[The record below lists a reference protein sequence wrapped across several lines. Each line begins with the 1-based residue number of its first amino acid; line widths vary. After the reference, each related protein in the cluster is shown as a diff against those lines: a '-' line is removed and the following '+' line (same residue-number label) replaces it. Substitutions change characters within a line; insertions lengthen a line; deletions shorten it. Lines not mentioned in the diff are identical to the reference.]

1 MSKKSDTLPD
11 MTEYSLYGFKAF
23 IQKIKDCFRILRNKQ
38 YILIE
43 VKMEIENRNKP
54 EEVSVALKASRY
66 RLTQEA
72 MFVCMNQISHEIY
85 DQMKHEQS
93 IQELIRNIDGK
104 TPNMN

>member
-1 MSKKSDTLPD
+1 MSKKSDNLPD

-23 IQKIKDCFRILRNKQ
+23 VQKIKDCWRILRNKQ

-43 VKMEIENRNKP
+43 VKIEIENRNKP

-72 MFVCMNQISHEIY
+72 MFVCMNQISNEIY
-85 DQMKHEQS
+85 DQMKHEKN
-93 IQELIRNIDGK
+93 IQELIQNMDGK